1 VYVLIQTV
9 GRKEFEKR
17 TFPYTYSYMVYQKD
31 NTYYAKNGDTGD
43 VEYSDTDAAKVIQ
56 YAADK
61 VIGIGGGRILIRR
74 GVYNAY
80 SQVWIRSTINRPV
93 RLIIE
98 GEGGA
103 TSIDYESATRIV
115 FRTISLTNENSSTAI
130 RVGYRY
136 DDNGNEVAG
145 WYSNGVKIGIRDLS
159 IQCLDTRLR
168 GLVIEGS
175 SDRFDLVN
183 MGVYNCSYGVVLRG
197 MAEASMGGR
206 IVGSNLSG
214 GYRDVSGISGAAI
227 QIGDIVQG
235 KVIANGV
242 ANLLIDNTGLLN
254 IGYPPQNTVLTSD
267 DLKSLR
273 PAALRLIHGGRITV
287 INSHLHLGGWGWGY
301 GLHLWGSQR
310 STTQPITTSAYPYP
324 GGDVEVYGTN
334 FEGGEPKNLD
344 NTTANVDNVFV
355 LQESDTGWITINESY
370 FYGNGSVRMLSFSHR
385 GRLRIINSRV
395 YHLYGSVELAVRPN
409 VRELVAGS
417 GNIVDTEMFL
427 LSDTV
432 PSIDVGPICNNETC
446 NVVHGTS
453 PGSKSNPA
461 ILPTSQILYG
471 NPLYYKLPAGTSV
484 SAGINTYNAHNA
496 WASVASRLPDFSIQ
510 VIQGTPEL
518 IYTGGT
524 MDTTLP
530 GFKLMFYAPTSTTT
544 TNDIIIK
551 IKYR

>member
-1 VYVLIQTV
+1 MVRIKDRIVSRYYATP
-9 GRKEFEKR
+9 R
-17 TFPYTYSYMVYQKD
+17 TYDVIVYQE
-31 NTYYAKNGDTGD
+31 NSHYYAKSGAGD
-43 VEYSDTDAAKVIQ
+43 VEYRDTDAAKVIQ
-56 YAADK
+56 YATNK
-61 VIGIGGGRILIRR
+61 VIEKGGGRILIRR
-74 GVYNAY
+74 GIYNAY
-80 SQVWIRSTINRPV
+80 SQVWIRSTIGRPV

-103 TSIDYESATRIV
+103 TFIAEESATRIV
-115 FRTISLTNENSSTAI
+115 FRTISLTNENRSTAI

-159 IQCLDTRLR
+159 IHCLDTRLR

-183 MGVYNCSYGVVLRG
+183 MGVYSCSYGVVLRG
-197 MAEASMGGR
+197 MAEAGMGGR
-206 IVGSNLSG
+206 IVGSNLGG

-242 ANLLIDNTGLLN
+242 SNLLIDNTGMLN
-254 IGYPPQNTVLTSD
+254 IGYPPQNRVLTSG

-273 PAALRLIHGGRITV
+273 PAALRLIQGGRITV

-301 GLHLWGSQR
+301 ALHLWGSQR
-310 STTQPITTSAYPYP
+310 SITQPITTSAPPYP

-334 FEGGEPKNLD
+334 FEGGAPTNPD
-344 NTTANVDNVFV
+344 SSVANVDNVFV

-370 FYGNGSVRMLSFSHR
+370 FYGNGGVRMLSFSHR

-417 GNIVDTEMFL
+417 GKIVDTEMFL
-427 LSDTV
+427 LSGTV
-432 PSIDVGPICNNETC
+432 PSIDVGPICDNETC
-446 NVVHGTS
+446 NVVYGTS

-484 SAGINTYNAHNA
+484 SAGINTYNAHHSY
-496 WASVASRLPDFSIQ
+496 ASVASRLPNFSIQ

-518 IYTGGT
+518 IYVGAV

-530 GFKLMFYAPTSTTT
+530 GFKLQFYAPASATT
-544 TNDIIIK
+544 TNDVIIK
-551 IKYR
+551 IRIN